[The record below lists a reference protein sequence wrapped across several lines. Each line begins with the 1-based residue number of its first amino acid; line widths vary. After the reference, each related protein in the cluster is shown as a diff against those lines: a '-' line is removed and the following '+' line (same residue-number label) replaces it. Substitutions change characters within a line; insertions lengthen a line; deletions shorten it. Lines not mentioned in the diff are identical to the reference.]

1 MKRLENIRTLRN
13 QTNRNEKKTPYGA
26 MMALAQLTQ
35 EKQRL
40 GQERATWE
48 RRIQKID
55 HRLEEIAGLET
66 PLLVLAGN
74 AGLQA
79 SMKVSAANS
88 LPGSGRDLPPGFTEV
103 NLKY

>member
-1 MKRLENIRTLRN
+1 MKRLEHIRTLRN
-13 QTNRNEKKTPYGA
+13 QTNRSQKKTPYGA

-40 GQERATWE
+40 AQERGTWE
-48 RRIQKID
+48 RRLQKID
-55 HRLEEIAGLET
+55 RRLEEIAKLET

-79 SMKVSAANS
+79 SMKVSGANGS
-88 LPGSGRDLPPGFTEV
+88 AGGQELPAGFTEV
-103 NLKY
+103 SLKY